1 MDTGPFSAF
10 DLGQPV
16 KKAAMHVTA
25 VVISFNTEEHIGA
38 CVHTLLNQT
47 HPNLDIVV
55 VDNNSGD
62 RSVAVARRFGKRIK
76 VIANWSN
83 RGFAGAANQGIAE
96 APDQDGAVFICNPDV
111 RLQPDH
117 IAHLV
122 ARLESDER
130 IGSVQGLIHRMDMAT
145 AEDEFA
151 FSPQTVPAKPIRDA
165 QGRPIIDTT
174 GHSAHRNRVF
184 RNRGEGQPDTGQ
196 FSAGP
201 IFGVSGCAALYRTR
215 ALHDVAV
222 DGEIF
227 DEDFFAFFEDVD
239 LDWRLQARG
248 WTAYHEPAAMALH
261 ERGGT
266 GARRSAFVERLSY
279 RNWFLTV
286 AKNDDWQTAAPDA
299 HLLGATT
306 MLRTADLAVH
316 VPKAFIGAIKDRD
329 LLAKIL
335 VKRHA
340 ARSRAT
346 VPNGEIVEKWFG
358 PFDYADWIRR
368 RLQRK
373 RRAVS

>member
-1 MDTGPFSAF
+1 MDTGSFSAF

-16 KKAAMHVTA
+16 KKAARHVTA

-47 HPNLDIVV
+47 YPNLDIVV

-62 RSVAVARRFGKRIK
+62 RSVSVARRFGKRIR

-96 APDQDGAVFICNPDV
+96 ATDEDGAVFICNPDI
-111 RLQPDH
+111 RLSPDH
-117 IAHLV
+117 IANLV
-122 ARLESDER
+122 ARLDSDER
-130 IGSVQGLIHRMDMAT
+130 IGSIQGLIHRMDMT
-145 AEDEFA
+145 PTEDAFA

-165 QGRPIIDTT
+165 NGRPIIDTT

-196 FSAGP
+196 FPVGEV
-201 IFGVSGCAALYRTR
+201 FGVSGCAALYRTR
-215 ALHDVAV
+215 ALHDVAI

-248 WTAYHEPAAMALH
+248 WKAYHEPTAMALH

-286 AKNDDWQTAAPDA
+286 VKNDDWQTALPDA

-306 MLRTADLAVH
+306 LLRTADLAVN
-316 VPKAFIGAIKDRD
+316 VPKAFIGAIQDRE
-329 LLAKIL
+329 LLTKILAKRCEAL
-335 VKRHA
+335 
-340 ARSRAT
+340 SRAT
-346 VPNGEIVEKWFG
+346 VPNNKIVERWFG

-373 RRAVS
+373 RRSIS